1 MQVNNQTPAPGPAS
15 AVPSVL
21 KHEHI
26 PPDRRTQFDH
36 IQGLDGLR
44 AFSVIA
50 VILYHA
56 HFGWA
61 SGGFLGVEVFFV
73 ISGFLITGLLLKEHA
88 RQGRI
93 QIGQFLLR
101 RARRLLPALFLLLL
115 SVTVYGWLF
124 LGPESSQFRPDL
136 VASLFYIENWYQI
149 FSGSSYFADQGLPLL
164 RHLWSLAVE
173 EQFYFAWPILVA
185 ACLAFRKTRTWTLLG
200 ATVVLAGASC
210 LLAFRLADPFN
221 ASAMLASESLNRV
234 YLGTDT
240 RALGLLL
247 GALLAM
253 VLALRPVSPRAR
265 LWAGVAV
272 DLAAFLAL
280 AGLGTIMA
288 TLDIQA
294 PWLYRGGF
302 LGVDVLTL
310 IILFSLVSGSASW
323 MRNLLSRAPFEW
335 VGKRSYGLYLWHWPV
350 FRLLRP
356 DQGGVLAP
364 VLCLLVTLALTEASY
379 RWIELPIR
387 SQGFLKWLRTSS
399 DIPTWRLWVFR
410 GATLLLVGIS
420 TAGGLALAN
429 RPHYVD
435 PVAAAIRAGAMALDK
450 PVHRLD
456 PPLTLEPLPPTALS
470 PAALQAAPLPLA
482 GVPPLAP
489 VPSVIPMPEELKGAS
504 VTAIGDSVMKGAAIA
519 LKRLGE
525 SSFGKGKIVV
535 DAEECRSFS
544 HALPVLRAYKA
555 EGRLGDLVV
564 IHLGTN
570 NSSVSEEQFA
580 HLMKFLADRRL
591 VLFLTAKSDKLS
603 ACEKVNQNLRALVP
617 GYPNARLLDW
627 KGAMDLHPECFYSDV
642 THLRTGGSEQYANL
656 ILANV
661 AGSVPDTGLPHL
673 NRVVAPLPL
682 TAKAP

>member
-1 MQVNNQTPAPGPAS
+1 MQVNNQTSAPGPA
-15 AVPSVL
+15 SVL
-21 KHEHI
+21 KHEHT
-26 PPDRRTQFDH
+26 PRERGTGFDH

-50 VILYHA
+50 VLLYHA

-101 RARRLLPALFLLLL
+101 RARRLLPALFALLLC
-115 SVTVYGWLF
+115 VTVYGWLF

-136 VASLFYIENWYQI
+136 VTSLFYVENWYQI

-200 ATVVLAGASC
+200 VTAVLAGASC
-210 LLAFRLADPFN
+210 LLAYRLADPFN

-253 VLALRPVSPRAR
+253 VLALRPASPRTR
-265 LWAGVAV
+265 RWAGAAV

-310 IILFSLVSGSASW
+310 ILLFSLVSASASW
-323 MRNLLSRAPFEW
+323 MRVLLRWAPLEW

-399 DIPTWRLWVFR
+399 DTPTWRLWVFR

-420 TAGGLALAN
+420 TVGGLALAN

-435 PVAAAIRAGAMALDK
+435 PVAAAIRAGAAALDK
-450 PVHRLD
+450 PVNRLD
-456 PPLTLEPLPPTALS
+456 PPLALEPVPQTALN
-470 PAALQAAPLPLA
+470 PVMQQAAPLPLA

-504 VTAIGDSVMKGAAIA
+504 VTAIGDSVMKGAAVA

-525 SSFGKGKIVV
+525 SSLGKGKIVV

-591 VLFLTAKSDKLS
+591 VLFLTAKSDKLP

-661 AGSVPDTGLPHL
+661 AESVPNPGLPSL
-673 NRVVAPLPL
+673 NRFVAPIPL
-682 TAKAP
+682 TIKAP